1 MIKQKSITIVA
12 SFSDRL
18 DKVASANEY
27 VKRSVFSREDTRI
40 LLNGKVSKKSA
51 KVKEGD
57 LIQID
62 YTEDVF
68 SGLEKED
75 IPLDILYEDEDIL
88 VINKPQN
95 LVVHPG
101 AGVNSGTL
109 ANALLYR
116 YGDDF
121 LSDMDETRPGIV
133 HRLDKDTSG
142 IMVVAKND
150 FSLSS
155 LSEQFKERMTSKWY
169 IAIAKGFFNSPSAVI
184 EKNITRDARNRKLF
198 TASDNP
204 MKGKSAKTKY
214 KVIRQYDGYALLLV
228 RIYTGRTHQI
238 RVHLKSISHPVVGD
252 VLYSGDKNIPL
263 MLHSYRLIF
272 HHPRSNE
279 IMDFRSPVPERFTS
293 FLGED
298 VKIEM

>member
-40 LLNGKVSKKSA
+40 LLNGKVSKKSS

-142 IMVVAKND
+142 IMVVAMND
-150 FSLSS
+150 FYLSS
-155 LSEQFKERMTSKWY
+155 LSEQF
-169 IAIAKGFFNSPSAVI
+169 
-184 EKNITRDARNRKLF
+184 
-198 TASDNP
+198 
-204 MKGKSAKTKY
+204 
-214 KVIRQYDGYALLLV
+214 
-228 RIYTGRTHQI
+228 
-238 RVHLKSISHPVVGD
+238 
-252 VLYSGDKNIPL
+252 
-263 MLHSYRLIF
+263 
-272 HHPRSNE
+272 
-279 IMDFRSPVPERFTS
+279 
-293 FLGED
+293 
-298 VKIEM
+298 